1 MVKVIGLTGGIATGK
16 SNVSDC
22 LSKMGYQIIDADK
35 ITYQL
40 QHKDNDCLNAIT
52 KHFGN
57 DILEKNG
64 ELNRSRLAKLVFAN
78 KENLTN
84 LVRIMDP
91 YIRSNVQSIINNTHE
106 KLVVFD
112 APTLFENGYAF
123 MCDRIIVV
131 TCTPIN
137 QLNRLQVR
145 NNLSISDSIKRI
157 KSQWPLNFKEKLA
170 DYLIDSN
177 GSIMQTRNQV
187 IKLFNKID
195 N

>member
-16 SNVSDC
+16 SNVSDF

-40 QHKDNDCLNAIT
+40 QQKGSDCLNAIIEY
-52 KHFGN
+52 FGN
-57 DILEKNG
+57 SILKKNG
-64 ELNRSRLAKLVFAN
+64 ELNRSNLAKLVFGN
-78 KENLTN
+78 RDNLTK
-84 LVRIMDP
+84 LMRIMDP
-91 YIRSNVQSIINNTHE
+91 YIRSNVQSIIDNTNE
-106 KLVVFD
+106 KIVIFD
-112 APTLFENGYAF
+112 APTLFENGYSF
-123 MCDRIIVV
+123 MCDMIMVV

-137 QLNRLQVR
+137 QLNRLQLR
-145 NNLSISDSIKRI
+145 NNFSISDSIKRI
-157 KSQWPLNFKEKLA
+157 KSQWPLEFKEKLA